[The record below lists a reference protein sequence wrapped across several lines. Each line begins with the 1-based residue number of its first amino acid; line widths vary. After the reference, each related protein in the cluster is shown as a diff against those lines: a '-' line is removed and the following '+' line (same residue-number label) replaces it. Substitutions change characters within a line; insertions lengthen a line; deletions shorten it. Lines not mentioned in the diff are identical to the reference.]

1 MALQMGA
8 IASVSLSRSKRAAH
22 SILTFCPL
30 VVLQAHIAT
39 TIGDGTGKHTAA
51 LGLTNRKSLPYILT
65 IGGLMDNPLRLPD
78 GLQRTVCDQG
88 LKLNDFLYTIFWP
101 DGSWYVSQSMCRML
115 PTAPTQRDGALGTSE
130 HSKPSDRSLI
140 TYNDS
145 PTFSM
150 LAKQIIGSQNNQ
162 TLDLCGSTEGGG
174 SGSPVTVTVTTT
186 LDRSGATGLSL
197 KPGADSSEMVAIVGG
212 TLGGA
217 LGLVLLAGILAAVY
231 VRKRI
236 LRHRCT
242 RDSDVPEDMTSLV
255 DSSTRSP
262 RHTATGA
269 VTASTSRPSGP
280 GMRQPPLSRA
290 YECSPIMHATVLMS
304 FQGDSSPGARSMAT
318 SERPLISPEASYA
331 LSSTGDGTSAG
342 LDAGLSHRRYRS
354 VLPFSAPRDNMEM
367 KNNREP
373 SQGNTSIFS
382 MGPEVRERDAGSVIQ
397 GSPSLP
403 PEYRTVYSA

>member
-1 MALQMGA
+1 
-8 IASVSLSRSKRAAH
+8 
-22 SILTFCPL
+22 
-30 VVLQAHIAT
+30 
-39 TIGDGTGKHTAA
+39 
-51 LGLTNRKSLPYILT
+51 
-65 IGGLMDNPLRLPD
+65 
-78 GLQRTVCDQG
+78 
-88 LKLNDFLYTIFWP
+88 
-101 DGSWYVSQSMCRML
+101 
-115 PTAPTQRDGALGTSE
+115 
-130 HSKPSDRSLI
+130 
-140 TYNDS
+140 
-145 PTFSM
+145 M

-197 KPGADSSEMVAIVGG
+197 KSGADSSEMVAVVGG

-236 LRHRCT
+236 LRHRCS
-242 RDSDVPEDMTSLV
+242 RHSDVPEDMTSLV

-262 RHTATGA
+262 TRTATGA
-269 VTASTSRPSGP
+269 ITDSTSRPSGP

-290 YECSPIMHATVLMS
+290 YECSSIMYATVLMS

-318 SERPLISPEASYA
+318 SERPLISLESSYA
-331 LSSTGDGTSAG
+331 LPSTGDGTSSG
-342 LDAGLSHRRYRS
+342 QDAGLSHRRYRS
-354 VLPFSAPRDNMEM
+354 VLPSFSVPRDNMEL

-382 MGPEVRERDAGSVIQ
+382 MGPEVRERDAGSIIQ